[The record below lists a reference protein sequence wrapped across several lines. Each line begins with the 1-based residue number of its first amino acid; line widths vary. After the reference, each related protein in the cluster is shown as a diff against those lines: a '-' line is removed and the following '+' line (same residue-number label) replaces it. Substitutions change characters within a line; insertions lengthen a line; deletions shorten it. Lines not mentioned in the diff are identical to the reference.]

1 MCAFNAFCLREFN
14 NRPHSLPVVTTSSG
28 SSICPE
34 CGAMKNSYKL
44 SCCAR
49 GGSWFRNCGSARHT
63 NLAHTWQEGIWAC
76 KARQAEVEMV
86 QQLHASQTESNAS
99 AIDAGMGTKE
109 SMAVAQML
117 TFARENT
124 SVTLTHS
131 ANPAIVNSMTSGSAA
146 VTVTTPS
153 LASAST
159 SLIAPEYGILLH
171 AVARMGTTFIAVCL
185 Y

>member
-1 MCAFNAFCLREFN
+1 
-14 NRPHSLPVVTTSSG
+14 
-28 SSICPE
+28 
-34 CGAMKNSYKL
+34 
-44 SCCAR
+44 
-49 GGSWFRNCGSARHT
+49 
-63 NLAHTWQEGIWAC
+63 
-76 KARQAEVEMV
+76 MV